1 MITKGKLREMAQYSY
16 ERGVKLYYQDS
27 VTEFQIEDETPFDRI
42 EAVVRGSG
50 RNSYMVGLSVNRDT
64 DEVTESYCE
73 CPAYLSY
80 SGLCKHCVAVM
91 MKYIAQRQREELAE
105 TFRRRRETVGGDAA
119 PQIRRRERQ
128 TTGQMKELLQRQ
140 IVRHTLPVLQ
150 GDSYGKIQL
159 DPILTCTR
167 GACQV
172 EFRIGLKKKY
182 VLKNVGEFAE
192 AMRKGTDLAYGKNL
206 QFVHV
211 TESFDPQSRKLAA
224 FILEWMD
231 RYESAYRQYH
241 PYLMYSSLSFRIRE
255 MQLDSWGIESFLE
268 AVGDRP
274 FLADVNGT
282 GEKEWRVTGKTLRRQ
297 LYFRGLPDGMEITVD
312 PLFGYDCE
320 RYFIFFCNG
329 LIYPVQ
335 KEKLGTAGEF
345 FSCMREIPQ
354 KTAFIQKADM
364 PAFFRQIMPALRETC
379 DCVMQNVTEEEAYL
393 SSPTFRF
400 YLDMPQEDFLSCRA
414 MAVYGEKEYN
424 VYDPSSDLE
433 RRDIWKEAEIGKVV
447 SACCGVYDEKKKT
460 MGIGEGEPAFY
471 EFLTEGAARL
481 RQYGE
486 VYVSDAIK
494 RIRVLPSPKVSV
506 GLSLAGDLLDLS
518 VTSQDLSREQLAEIL
533 SRYNRRRRYYRL
545 RNGDIVRTDGEDWHS
560 LYEVQKALQLSERQ
574 WKKERIELP
583 RYRAFNLEDA
593 LKEGQSLSV
602 KKDEGFRALISGMR
616 TVEENNFAVPPALEG
631 VMREYQKYGYRW
643 IRTLCHNGF
652 GGILADDMGLGKT
665 LQVICFLLSEMGPQ
679 AGEGQPSGDKSAL
692 IVCPA
697 SLVYNWQKE
706 LERFA
711 PGLPV
716 RVITG
721 TAAERGEKLKRV
733 LRGEVVITSYDL
745 LRRDVELY
753 EGISFFCQ
761 VIDEAQYIKN
771 QGTQAAKAVKQVRA
785 SFRLALTGTP
795 VENRLSELWSIFDY
809 LMPGYLYS
817 YQRFREELERPVW
830 EGEEET
836 AARLQKMIRPFVL
849 RRLKQEVLKELPD
862 KLEENRYAVME
873 KEQQELY
880 DAHVKRIQLWLDKE
894 SEEEFRH
901 SKLQILAELT
911 RLRQLCCDPALLYE
925 NYQGG
930 SAKQEMAMALVK
942 NAVGNNHKVLLF
954 SQFTSM
960 LDRLAQSLQEAHIPY
975 YMLTGATPK
984 ERRAQMVEE
993 FSFDAVPVFCISLK
1007 AGGTG
1012 LNLTAADVVI
1022 HFDPWWNVAVQN
1034 QATDRAHRI
1043 GQTNTVN
1050 VYRLIAKGTIEEKI
1064 VELQEKKQELA
1075 DKILGGSGLKSGSLT
1090 KEELL
1095 ELLR

>member
-1 MITKGKLREMAQYSY
+1 M
-16 ERGVKLYYQDS
+16 
-27 VTEFQIEDETPFDRI
+27 
-42 EAVVRGSG
+42 
-50 RNSYMVGLSVNRDT
+50 
-64 DEVTESYCE
+64 
-73 CPAYLSY
+73 
-80 SGLCKHCVAVM
+80 
-91 MKYIAQRQREELAE
+91 
-105 TFRRRRETVGGDAA
+105 
-119 PQIRRRERQ
+119 
-128 TTGQMKELLQRQ
+128 
-140 IVRHTLPVLQ
+140 
-150 GDSYGKIQL
+150 
-159 DPILTCTR
+159 
-167 GACQV
+167 
-172 EFRIGLKKKY
+172 
-182 VLKNVGEFAE
+182 
-192 AMRKGTDLAYGKNL
+192 
-206 QFVHV
+206 
-211 TESFDPQSRKLAA
+211 
-224 FILEWMD
+224 
-231 RYESAYRQYH
+231 
-241 PYLMYSSLSFRIRE
+241 
-255 MQLDSWGIESFLE
+255 
-268 AVGDRP
+268 
-274 FLADVNGT
+274 
-282 GEKEWRVTGKTLRRQ
+282 
-297 LYFRGLPDGMEITVD
+297 
-312 PLFGYDCE
+312 
-320 RYFIFFCNG
+320 
-329 LIYPVQ
+329 
-335 KEKLGTAGEF
+335 
-345 FSCMREIPQ
+345 
-354 KTAFIQKADM
+354 
-364 PAFFRQIMPALRETC
+364 
-379 DCVMQNVTEEEAYL
+379 
-393 SSPTFRF
+393 
-400 YLDMPQEDFLSCRA
+400 
-414 MAVYGEKEYN
+414 
-424 VYDPSSDLE
+424 
-433 RRDIWKEAEIGKVV
+433 
-447 SACCGVYDEKKKT
+447 
-460 MGIGEGEPAFY
+460 
-471 EFLTEGAARL
+471 
-481 RQYGE
+481 
-486 VYVSDAIK
+486 
-494 RIRVLPSPKVSV
+494 
-506 GLSLAGDLLDLS
+506 
-518 VTSQDLSREQLAEIL
+518 
-533 SRYNRRRRYYRL
+533 
-545 RNGDIVRTDGEDWHS
+545 
-560 LYEVQKALQLSERQ
+560 
-574 WKKERIELP
+574 
-583 RYRAFNLEDA
+583 
-593 LKEGQSLSV
+593 
-602 KKDEGFRALISGMR
+602 
-616 TVEENNFAVPPALEG
+616 
-631 VMREYQKYGYRW
+631 
-643 IRTLCHNGF
+643 
-652 GGILADDMGLGKT
+652 
-665 LQVICFLLSEMGPQ
+665 
-679 AGEGQPSGDKSAL
+679 
-692 IVCPA
+692 
-697 SLVYNWQKE
+697 
-706 LERFA
+706 
-711 PGLPV
+711 
-716 RVITG
+716 
-721 TAAERGEKLKRV
+721 
-733 LRGEVVITSYDL
+733 
-745 LRRDVELY
+745 Y